1 VVDQQGLVAIALS
14 AVRNGIANPNMW
26 VELAKCVNLHPDY
39 RLSLPQWLEKID
51 RFLEGGRSFK
61 LEDYSAGNYPLL
73 PSLWHAM
80 EPNHKRLVFDVV
92 GRNGD

>member
-1 VVDQQGLVAIALS
+1 
-14 AVRNGIANPNMW
+14 MW

-39 RLSLPQWLEKID
+39 RRSLPQWLEKID

-61 LEDYSAGNYPLL
+61 LEDYSADNYPLL

-80 EPNHKRLVFDVV
+80 EPNHKRLVFDLV
-92 GRNGD
+92 GRNGDSNPKCLHELHTEASLLSPDMHIL

>member
-1 VVDQQGLVAIALS
+1 M
-14 AVRNGIANPNMW
+14 RNGIANPNMW
-26 VELAKCVNLHPDY
+26 VELAKCVNLHTDY

-61 LEDYSAGNYPLL
+61 LEDYSADAVNYPLL

-80 EPNHKRLVFDVV
+80 EPNHKILVFDVV